1 MSRPRTQPRPV
12 PEATRGA
19 SHSQSTKPAPADGS
33 RRSVWAALKAIGRE
47 AMRDDITGE
56 AAKAAYYFFLSFFP
70 AILALFAFTGILG
83 GQEAFDAIMRYLHNA
98 MPGQAASYLEQ
109 FVREITG
116 AQRPGMLSL
125 GLLLTLWSA
134 SNIFAVLAEGLNVMY
149 DLEED
154 RSWWKR
160 RAMAIVATVAG
171 LALFVSGAAA
181 ILAGPSLVDF
191 LSLSRVWNVLRW
203 PLAFLLVTAMIWLI
217 YYLMPNRDQAGS
229 KKPTLIGALV
239 GCSLWTVATLGFRL
253 YVSHFGTYSKTYGV
267 VGGVLVL
274 LLWLY
279 LTALAILFGGEV
291 AATLEQRETQGWNI
305 GSAPGN
311 RHRK

>member
-1 MSRPRTQPRPV
+1 MSTRSKSVKPDRTDENRH
-12 PEATRGA
+12 G
-19 SHSQSTKPAPADGS
+19 
-33 RRSVWAALKAIGRE
+33 VWDLLKSIGRE
-47 AMRDDITGE
+47 AIRDDISGE

-83 GQEAFDAIMRYLHNA
+83 GQQAFDAIMSYVREA
-98 MPGQAASYLEQ
+98 MPGEAANYLQQ

-116 AQRPGMLSL
+116 DRRPGMLSL

-149 DLEED
+149 DIEES

-160 RAMAIVATVAG
+160 RAIAIVALIAG

-181 ILAGPSLVDF
+181 ILAGPSLIDF
-191 LSLSRVWNVLRW
+191 LDLSRAWNVLRW
-203 PLAFLLVTAMIWLI
+203 PLAFLLITGMIWLI
-217 YYLMPNRDQAGS
+217 YYLLPNRDQAGS

-239 GCSLWTVATLGFRL
+239 GSGLWTLATLGFRL
-253 YVSHFGTYSKTYGV
+253 YVSHFGSYSKTYGV
-267 VGGVLVL
+267 VGGVLILV
-274 LLWLY
+274 LWLY

-291 AATLEQRETQGWNI
+291 AATLEQHGTKGWDV
-305 GSAPGN
+305 GRAPGK
-311 RHRK
+311 RRRKG